1 MISGSVAV
9 PFEVYD
15 AMLSH
20 FEFLLG
26 TASAPVNDARIVN
39 EWARYRLAV
48 CVDRL
53 LNLRLSVSAKALE
66 VLILSKSFKLDL
78 NRVLLE
84 SETFSEDEEWDSVL
98 DAYRSGSL
106 DERPQTVLDRLL
118 LCVNL
123 LKGLPC

>member
-26 TASAPVNDARIVN
+26 TASAPVNDARVVN

-48 CVDRL
+48 CVERL

-66 VLILSKSFKLDL
+66 VLII
-78 NRVLLE
+78 
-84 SETFSEDEEWDSVL
+84 
-98 DAYRSGSL
+98 
-106 DERPQTVLDRLL
+106 
-118 LCVNL
+118 
-123 LKGLPC
+123 